1 MNRVISIILAGIFF
15 NFIKQLEKNCD
26 CMNGW
31 KRNFIKYYSLC
42 IIAMNTVFLTGIS
55 RNNKLLA
62 LVSTLF
68 NIFGGVY
75 IYTLFTYSKKLRKLK
90 CKCSNTWERQFMFYY
105 SQFNLVIVLIVLSIS
120 FVKTLGNIKFN

>member
-42 IIAMNTVFLTGIS
+42 IIAMNTIFLTGVS
-55 RNNKLLA
+55 STNKLLA

-68 NIFGGVY
+68 NVLGGVY
-75 IYTLFTYSKKLRKLK
+75 IYTLFTYSKKL
-90 CKCSNTWERQFMFYY
+90 
-105 SQFNLVIVLIVLSIS
+105 
-120 FVKTLGNIKFN
+120 